1 MKKSGLFWNNEQEE
15 DMSEPIQVTGMVLSV
30 MPIGEYDKRLVLLT
44 RERGKLTM
52 FARGARRPNSILMA
66 AANPFVFGTFTVY
79 EGRTAYSMVSAEVRE
94 YFMELANEQP
104 GVYYGFYFLEFADY
118 YGREGTDEAQMLNL
132 LYVSLKALLSPRFD
146 NRLVRRIFEIKALT
160 INGEYA
166 PETQQMSPSAL
177 YACQYVVGAPM
188 DRLYTFSLKPEVL
201 QEVER
206 LMERYLPR
214 VIDRKFKSLAIL
226 EMFD

>member
-1 MKKSGLFWNNEQEE
+1 
-15 DMSEPIQVTGMVLSV
+15 MSEPIQVTGMVLSV

-188 DRLYTFSLKPEVL
+188 DRLYTF
-201 QEVER
+201 
-206 LMERYLPR
+206 
-214 VIDRKFKSLAIL
+214 
-226 EMFD
+226 

>member
-1 MKKSGLFWNNEQEE
+1 
-15 DMSEPIQVTGMVLSV
+15 MSEPIQVTGMVLSV
-30 MPIGEYDKRLVLLT
+30 MPIGEYDKRVVLLT

-52 FARGARRPNSILMA
+52 FARGARRPNSVLMA
-66 AANPFVFGTFTVY
+66 ATNPFVFGTFTVY

-104 GVYYGFYFLEFADY
+104 GIYYGFYFLEFAGY

-166 PETQQMSPSAL
+166 PEMQQMSPSAL

-206 LMERYLPR
+206 LMERYLSK

>member
-1 MKKSGLFWNNEQEE
+1 
-15 DMSEPIQVTGMVLSV
+15 MSEPIQVTGMVLSV
-30 MPIGEYDKRLVLLT
+30 MPIGEYDKRVVLLT

-52 FARGARRPNSILMA
+52 FARGARRPNSVLMA

>member
-1 MKKSGLFWNNEQEE
+1 
-15 DMSEPIQVTGMVLSV
+15 MSEPIQVTGMVLSV
-30 MPIGEYDKRLVLLT
+30 MPIGEYDKRVVLLT

-52 FARGARRPNSILMA
+52 FARGARRPNSVLMA

-104 GVYYGFYFLEFADY
+104 GIYYGFYFLEFADY

-206 LMERYLPR
+206 LMERYLQK

>member
-1 MKKSGLFWNNEQEE
+1 
-15 DMSEPIQVTGMVLSV
+15 MSEPIQVTGMVWSV